1 MEIHSQYVRIY
12 SVRTC
17 ILYQKKRE
25 QGYMRQGLKNDI
37 DHLSRRIKQKDRISE
52 TFDAMRR
59 SKNY

>member
-1 MEIHSQYVRIY
+1 MQ
-12 SVRTC
+12 SVLC
-17 ILYQKKRE
+17 ISYRKKRE